1 MRYYTETIPTSLAE
15 KLKEKGMP
23 IEMQPLY
30 APEAP
35 NARGIVKAGVG
46 LWCPPY
52 AEVFDWLMERGI
64 DVEVALSMIIDVK
77 NEGKKRVYF
86 WTVGSLDNINYE
98 YGEDDNMTWHEAA
111 NAAIEKALELIK

>member
-1 MRYYTETIPTSLAE
+1 MNYYTDHIPLSLAE

-30 APEAP
+30 AQEAP

-52 AEVFDWLMERGI
+52 AEVFDWLMEKDI
-64 DVEVALSMIIDVK
+64 
-77 NEGKKRVYF
+77 RVYPVKIKDSHL
-86 WTVGSLDNINYE
+86 WHIIINDTLCKTLY
-98 YGEDDNMTWHEAA
+98 NTWHEAA
-111 NAAIEKALELIK
+111 EKAIEKALELIK